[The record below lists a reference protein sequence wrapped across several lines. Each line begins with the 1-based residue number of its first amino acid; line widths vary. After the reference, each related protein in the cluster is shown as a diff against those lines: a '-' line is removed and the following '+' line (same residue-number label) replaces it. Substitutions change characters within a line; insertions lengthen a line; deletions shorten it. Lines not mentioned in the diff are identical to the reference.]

1 MQIRHVVGLALAGS
15 IALAASVIGIAQSAP
30 APAAPGAAKAP
41 APAAGTATSAA
52 DTQGPLQILDFKP
65 GLDDLMNMLV
75 QPRHQKLWAA
85 GQQRNWP
92 LAAFQL
98 REMRNAFDRIA
109 ATIPKYTNIDLGPTF
124 INIMDSQVRAVNGA
138 ITSQNAALFNS
149 AFADLTAACN
159 SCHEALNLGILVMKV
174 PEVTGYPNQ
183 DFRALPGAAAPAAAK
198 K

>member
-1 MQIRHVVGLALAGS
+1 MHIRHVVGLALAGS
-15 IALAASVIGIAQSAP
+15 IAFAASVIGIAQSAP
-30 APAAPGAAKAP
+30 APAAPGAAKATP
-41 APAAGTATSAA
+41 GTAATPA
-52 DTQGPLQILDFKP
+52 DKEGPLVILDFKP

-138 ITSQNAALFNS
+138 ITSQNTALFNT

-174 PEVTGYPNQ
+174 PEVTGFPNQ
-183 DFRALPGAAAPAAAK
+183 DFKAIPGVTLPVAPK
-198 K
+198 

>member
-1 MQIRHVVGLALAGS
+1 MQNRHVAALMVAGSVVLSAMVVGGLA
-15 IALAASVIGIAQSAP
+15 QSAPAP
-30 APAAPGAAKAP
+30 APAAPGAAKATP
-41 APAAGTATSAA
+41 GTATSPA
-52 DTQGPLQILDFKP
+52 DKEGPLVILDFKP

-75 QPRHQKLWAA
+75 QPRHLKLWAA

-98 REMRNAFDRIA
+98 RELRNAFDRIA

-138 ITSQNAALFNS
+138 ITSQNSALFNT
-149 AFADLTAACN
+149 AFADLTGACN

-183 DFRALPGAAAPAAAK
+183 DFKAIPGVTLPGAAK

>member
-1 MQIRHVVGLALAGS
+1 MQNRYLAGLMVAGS
-15 IALAASVIGIAQSAP
+15 MALAASVAGGIAQSAP
-30 APAAPGAAKAP
+30 APAAK
-41 APAAGTATSAA
+41 PAAEAPKSPA
-52 DTQGPLQILDFKP
+52 DKEGPLQILEFKP

-75 QPRHQKLWAA
+75 QPRHLKLWAA

-109 ATIPKYTNIDLGPTF
+109 ATIPKYSNVDLGPTF
-124 INIMDSQVRAVNGA
+124 INIMDSQVRAVNSA
-138 ITSQNAALFNS
+138 ITGQNPQQFMT
-149 AFADLTAACN
+149 AFGDLTAACN

-183 DFRALPGAAAPAAAK
+183 DFRALPGAAPAAAAK

>member
-30 APAAPGAAKAP
+30 APAAPGAAKGT
-41 APAAGTATSAA
+41 AGTGTTPA
-52 DTQGPLQILDFKP
+52 DTQGPLQVLEFKP

-109 ATIPKYTNIDLGPTF
+109 ATIPKYSNVDLGPTF

-138 ITSQNAALFNS
+138 ITSQNATLFNS
-149 AFADLTAACN
+149 AFADLTGACN

-174 PEVTGYPNQ
+174 PEVTGFPNQ
-183 DFRALPGAAAPAAAK
+183 DFRALPGAAAPAAATK